1 MIISEFIK
9 IIICLKLSPETTKK
23 RGIIRKAK
31 RVGRKMKKMAKNCS
45 WCNNPLGEKFWFR
58 NIDVNGKVKKS
69 VQKFY
74 SPKCEFE
81 FAYEVTL
88 GINGYIF

>member
-1 MIISEFIK
+1 
-9 IIICLKLSPETTKK
+9 
-23 RGIIRKAK
+23 
-31 RVGRKMKKMAKNCS
+31 MAKNCS